1 MFKKNGIVTGLA
13 AGIVFPLI
21 TWVCF
26 DVIYKG
32 VVLMQKPAL
41 PYFIAIGLNL
51 VMLRYTVKKGW
62 HKAGQGVM
70 IVTFIFTLLIFIMKV
85 KI

>member
-1 MFKKNGIVTGLA
+1 MFKKNGIVTGLV
-13 AGIVFPLI
+13 AGIIFPLVA
-21 TWVCF
+21 WVCF

-41 PYFIAIGLNL
+41 PYFIAVGLNL
-51 VMLRYTVKKGW
+51 VLIRYVVNKGW

-70 IVTFIFTLLIFIMKV
+70 IVTFILPCLFLL
-85 KI
+85 